1 MTEAHK
7 FNKDQYASLEADV
20 TKSEELLQT
29 LLTGVTSKQDKTNTG
44 GGYMGQL
51 AEAKA
56 QLAQGKAE
64 EEQSKVKLGM
74 REKELQ
80 ELKKR
85 MKEFERE
92 AGEGQKKLKDMNAVV
107 ERMKAKL
114 GKCRWNQEVEE
125 QLETKLRVLRQRVR
139 ELMDVRCFPFFP
151 SLHLMFTLFF
161 LETGTHQ
168 TEFTSFEF
176 RIFGSISGVR
186 S

>member
-1 MTEAHK
+1 
-7 FNKDQYASLEADV
+7 
-20 TKSEELLQT
+20 
-29 LLTGVTSKQDKTNTG
+29 
-44 GGYMGQL
+44 MGQL

-107 ERMKAKL
+107 EHIRAKL
-114 GKCRWNQEVEE
+114 GKCRWSQEVEE
-125 QLETKLRVLRQRVR
+125 QLETKSRVLRQRVR
-139 ELMDVRCFPFFP
+139 ELMDVRCLP
-151 SLHLMFTLFF
+151 LFF
-161 LETGTHQ
+161 SSLFLMLT
-168 TEFTSFEF
+168 FL
-176 RIFGSISGVR
+176 
-186 S
+186 